1 MFALVAMLGFAV
13 SASAQQNISVSTV
26 EELRKAL
33 TMEVGSQRSAMQRS
47 SAARTTNGKEV
58 LESSYTITVSS
69 DMGVDELML
78 LATVG
83 EKQKVTIDLNG
94 HTLTGK
100 LINNGVL
107 TIIDSSNPP
116 TGAIVAEGGVA
127 IENNGTIALNSGNI
141 IATTALDNNGTA
153 YIQGASLIGAVE
165 GVDNYENAVAG
176 IINVTLLQKAID
188 LASGNTEIKL
198 AADITGDVKITQK
211 EGVNIV
217 IDGDGKKFTGIM
229 TVFGDARHD
238 GAETLAIKNVN
249 FVAKAGA
256 DACIL
261 SPDRTAQNP
270 ARYSYSHNVTVENCT
285 FTDPDGTVNCAAIRQ
300 NDGGD
305 RNWTVTKCTV
315 DATMHSLLQVN
326 NVEGMLTVTECTVKS
341 KNGLN
346 LNATV
351 NATITG
357 NNIDVNG
364 YALRSGVPSGG
375 NLGTAKTLVLEN
387 NTLKS
392 DCADGDAVIMF
403 RASSVDMDLSMTE
416 NVVDGTTHISGN
428 TDATKIAADANYWN
442 GEAAP
447 VVAGTAIKVNSYYT
461 DPALSDLARN
471 HFGGS
476 IVGYTTD
483 NRIWGDAWGNAFESY
498 VVKVLDTEGNVMGTT
513 SLNNV
518 GGIINGDVNVTWGI
532 NFVGTSNDP
541 YWTWDWTTRPSIS
554 KMPAK
559 VQLWIDDVQVSEGPV
574 KLNAPDDLK
583 KIVAATADADGNI
596 TGCYTTV
603 NDAVAKGDNIA
614 ILVAGT
620 YNVPTGKDLTITGAV
635 DGVQF
640 GPIETPNMGGKN
652 YTFNNVTF
660 NYAAGSAYKGL
671 QHTGNMVYNN
681 CTFNGQVFLY
691 GTSETFN
698 KCTFNQNSADAYNV
712 WTYGAKEVAFNECT
726 FNSAGKSVLVYTEDE
741 NHNSDIAVTAST
753 FNASQTVDGKAAIE
767 MDASLQVNGGITL
780 TVDAATT
787 ATGFSTNT
795 LSGSS
800 LWHDKKV
807 VEGKYNGGTNTE
819 VTIAGTVVKEA
830 AARSLAGSGTAEAP
844 YTIKNLA
851 ELIWFAEDVNAGNK
865 YQGKVV
871 QLTADIDLKS
881 EPWTPIAQFNGTFDG
896 NGKTI
901 SNLVVNGE
909 GKSNQGFF
917 ARTDNGE
924 IKNLTIN
931 NATVKGRLAVGVV
944 AGVPYTSKYTNI
956 KVTGNVVVEGMAYVG
971 GVGGR
976 NAYANWTGITVD
988 VNDGSYVKATSTE
1001 DGTAYRTYVGGVI
1014 GFNGEGGHTF
1024 KNISSNIKVIGDVMD
1039 IGGIFGILHYSNNA
1053 ENVTFTG
1060 SVEAPAGAKEVGAIA
1075 GVWHNQKGTDVEISD
1090 ITSTGTVT
1098 VGGTV
1103 VEGAI
1108 VGGAYNAS
1116 NVTPGTSGSLK
1127 IDGEEAWLSV
1137 AKIGDTNYR
1146 TVAAA
1151 LAAAKDG
1158 ETVAL
1163 LWNEGDPAIAMNGS
1177 VFGKNVTI
1185 TGTATVDWS
1194 NDWFFVGRGGEG
1206 DATVT
1211 FDGANLTS
1219 ASANENSGHG
1229 IHVSGREKGTDNKYN
1244 GTLVIKN
1251 STIAL
1256 DYLINRGT
1264 IELGEGAVLS
1274 VKNGFGIAGRPASET
1289 ESGTAATATV
1299 TLGNGS
1305 KLVVNNHN
1313 GMGLGQAATNPEGY
1327 GIMNV
1332 NAGATFE
1339 ATQAFDVTANGTM
1352 NVNGGTVKIA
1362 EGKKL
1367 TNNGTVNVSGEATL
1381 VADVTG
1387 QGWFYMNGVS
1397 LNADTRLLGA
1407 KVRFA
1412 KGTNNIDGSVIN
1424 DGFFQVGIGAYNGVD
1439 ANVDT
1444 ENGVVVNV
1452 KNNATVGSN
1461 GDTYAGWVGTGFYD
1475 TDAEKAA
1482 AMTAAKYVL
1491 NIDSSVAEFGY
1502 IHVSND
1508 GILNVNGVPANKAH
1522 YNNSDYAF
1530 YAGELIINGEASF
1543 TATDVLALYTKVS
1556 CDNGTAVPGTL
1567 NINAGTEY
1575 EAELHNGATAGE
1587 NMSIRKTG
1595 VVNVAEGG
1603 ILLASDD
1610 TKIAA
1615 DAKLNIAGAVTAK
1628 GKVDNSGAINI
1639 TSTAATFTAV
1649 ENVAVNSQV
1658 ADYKVAYANGVY
1670 TIVPMV
1676 YIVKVGD
1683 KQFETF
1689 EEALN
1694 VVENGQTIELYA
1706 SATGSEIKKEI
1717 EFTKDIEFT
1726 ITGKAPNYE
1735 LPVITFQNA
1744 TVNIKDA
1751 EILIP
1756 ELDAR
1761 QGAVIN
1767 VINSTVHD
1775 AGGNS
1780 IAKSY
1785 YNGAINIDAT
1795 STVYMMQV
1803 TTMGYINVAGT
1814 LNATWQTNVYGN
1826 GMITVNNGATFN
1838 TAALHLTAQ
1847 DYSGRDNTDTE
1858 RVGKPATI
1866 VVDAANLNIGKVK
1879 SDNGA
1884 DYSYN
1889 SSKGINIGTIDGKNA
1904 VLDIKNGAKV
1914 NIYMANGETANI
1926 GAGGTVNVAASTLN
1940 TVCRAADGSV
1950 TLANNG
1956 TVYVTGVANLAAAK
1970 VTGNGWFYM
1979 DGVSLNANTNLVGAK
1994 VGFINGTNN
2003 LVGSTVKDG
2012 WFNVGLGQNSDAA
2025 AAAAFAAAN
2034 GITMGNVVVNVSEN
2048 ANIGS
2053 AGNAYRGW
2061 VGSAYSADKTQHTY
2075 ALNVENS
2082 LAAFGYMH
2090 VSKDGTLTVDGRS
2103 ADNNRYTYDNA
2114 NVNFYAGELII
2125 NGVVTLN
2132 NADAWAK
2139 FTKMSVDATDGIL
2152 NINGDTKFE
2161 SSIHNGSNTDVSL
2174 KFWQAGK
2181 VNVAETA
2188 AVEVDNGTVL
2198 VGGAEL
2204 NIAGNVTAKGAV
2216 TGAGAVNLTKTTAK
2230 FAAADGLD
2238 VVNSTEREY
2247 MVVYADGAYT
2257 LNRAAAMIGEAT
2269 YASIADAI
2277 NAAQAGETV
2286 KVLSGDYTT
2295 ALTVNK
2301 AITVEGETD
2310 AEGNNLVNIAGK
2322 LSISADGA
2330 TVKNINVNNGSETA
2344 GVITAKNVTVE
2355 GCQVVGGNG
2364 FRYCYTSGTVT
2375 FKNSVITGSVYGIHF
2390 DGSAGGNIV
2399 IDKCTITGWTSFA
2412 ATITDVALKNTKFE
2426 EGNYN
2431 YVRFYQDAQITNCTF
2446 NEDMSVDIAVN
2457 NADVTVESST
2467 VEGGKSVETLFE
2479 GADMAYSNITV
2490 DGVKLV
2496 RIAKVGD
2503 AYYQTITEAI
2513 NAAAD
2518 GATVEILAGEH
2529 SEYVAPWVG
2538 NSKHDT
2544 EKSITIVGAEDFAT
2558 TLTAG
2563 MYLGY
2568 DDSQCRE
2575 HNIVVKGIVF
2585 KGKGLKVACQQ
2596 NVTIEGNKFADITEG
2611 QAIAVIG
2618 KNINSVV
2625 KNNVIE
2631 NVAAAQGIE
2640 LRNTLTATVEGNT
2653 ISGTAHNS
2661 LQITSQVGATN
2672 SSVTVKD
2679 NTMSN
2684 WGTAGEGRAMRIS
2697 GIVTANI
2704 NGNVM
2709 SHTGAPEEFV
2719 KVTGSTTLNAAAN
2732 YWNGVSPLTAGMFTG
2747 VEGDPIAALQS
2758 YYTDSAKSN
2767 LVTFTTSESAAIIG
2781 GVYYETLAAAIAA
2794 VKDGETITMLKA
2806 CGEDV
2811 TIVQV
2816 KTKSF
2821 TIDGNNNTYTGT
2833 FTVQGDGTQNNTPT
2847 ETLTFRKINFELVG
2861 AKYAITSVK
2870 GKYARNIT
2878 VENCSFKGENSYGI
2892 RVRNGY
2898 NYTLKNVTVDGFY
2911 SFFNATESLGGFTAE
2926 NVTVT
2931 NTGSAFNFNYG
2942 TGIASLK
2949 NVNIDV
2955 TGSGISFVNRNASTI
2970 TLENCSIKA
2979 ATPFV
2984 INEVVTNTNNF
2995 VFNGTNNFTATTGEN
3010 WLVINDDAAYNATFN
3025 VTVNDANLDI
3035 AKASGLVAYAK
3046 NSERSF
3052 GSNKFLNVTSAMA
3065 DGDVVTLV
3073 ADVALDTKTLA
3084 IQCDNYAT
3092 LVNVKSGNVA
3102 IDLNGKTVTVN
3113 AAAADVASQKGG
3125 MLLSVFHADPDA
3137 HLTLTDGSADAAGAV
3152 VLNVNDANVYSFF
3165 ATESPNATVSG
3176 KMTID
3181 GGKYTSNGIIANA
3194 MIFTDT
3200 DEAIT
3205 INGGNFH
3212 LDGVSTTSGY
3222 PWMVNTLGNNEL
3234 QVVIKGGTFN
3244 VDVNHQHRPFE
3255 VFVPETL
3262 ALRNNGDGTWTV
3274 VPAVA
3279 YVTEK
3284 LGDTVREAG
3293 NYVHKVGYATLADA
3307 LAGLKFADRVTML
3320 SDVALENGLT
3330 VEAGREFALD
3340 LNGKTVSMEDASAAT
3355 VAMIK
3360 NYGNLTITDS
3370 SEEKAGKL
3378 SFNSTTPSAANA
3390 YASNVISNYG
3400 TITVEAGTIE
3410 NTTVGSACYALDNYA
3425 GSTATINGGKLT
3437 AEKTTVRIFNW
3448 TNGDAAKA
3456 TLNVNGG
3463 EIYSKDGYAINV
3475 NSGNAPSVALNIT
3488 GGTITTDDTDYNL
3501 AVYVFN
3507 NGTAEN
3513 FTANVTGGEFN
3524 GYFALNGAT
3533 CETMAENAVSISGGT
3548 FEGVI
3553 CYGEPAYGFISGG
3566 VYSTPVEAAY
3576 CAEGYAPVAN
3586 EDGTYGVEYL
3596 IVDELT
3602 IVDGTYDEFVNQN
3615 AKTVGTLTYER
3626 TLNANNIWLP
3636 LFVPFE
3642 IPVSY
3647 LNERGYEVATFYD
3660 VHFSILEDGV
3670 VDLTSVPDIHLIKI
3684 NGGTLKANYPYVIR
3698 AKSDASLDLV
3708 ITLEDVTLY
3717 STAKSKLNVIE
3728 SSTTTTRFEFAG
3740 TYVRATGEEL
3750 TGDASVPFYVITKK
3764 GEMAQFA
3771 DPSSRLSPFRVYM
3784 TIWNKDGSHV
3794 ILNGDPAASVAM
3806 RVIGEE
3812 NEDGTTSIYDVY
3824 ENVDSNGMIF
3834 DLQGRRVLEPQKG
3847 GMYIIDGK
3855 KVIY

>member
-1 MFALVAMLGFAV
+1 MRLKQFIFALVAMLSFAV
-13 SASAQQNISVSTV
+13 SASAQQNIYVSTV
-26 EELRKAL
+26 EELREAL
-33 TMEVGSQRSAMQRS
+33 TMEIGSQRSAMQRS
-47 SAARTTNGKEV
+47 SAARTTDGKEV
-58 LESSYTITVSS
+58 LESTNTIIITS
-69 DMGVDELML
+69 DMGVEELIL
-78 LATVG
+78 PLATVG
-83 EKQKVTIDLNG
+83 KNMKVTIDLNG
-94 HTLTGK
+94 HILTGK

-153 YIQGASLIGAVE
+153 YIQGVSLVGAVE
-165 GVDNYENAVAG
+165 GVDNYENAVAA
-176 IINVTLLQKAID
+176 ITDVTLLQKAID

-217 IDGDGKKFTGIM
+217 IDGDGKKFTGII
-229 TVFGDARHD
+229 TVFGDARYN

-261 SPDRTAQNP
+261 SPDRTAQSP

-285 FTDPDGTVNCAAIRQ
+285 FTDPDGSVDCAAIRH

-315 DATMHSLLQVN
+315 DNTMHSLLQVN

-346 LNATV
+346 LNATI

-364 YALRSGVPSGG
+364 YAVRTGVKTGG

-392 DCADGDAVIMF
+392 ACADGDAVIMF
-403 RASSVDMDLSMTE
+403 RASSVDMDLSMTK

-428 TDATKIAADANYWN
+428 TADTKIAADANYWN
-442 GEAAP
+442 GADAP
-447 VVAGTAIKVNSYYT
+447 VVAGIEIKVNSYYT
-461 DPALSDLARN
+461 DAALNNLERN
-471 HFGGS
+471 EMGSIYAYVSADRVFGGVTS
-476 IVGYTTD
+476 
-483 NRIWGDAWGNAFESY
+483 NAAETLVITLY
-498 VVKVLDTEGNVMGTT
+498 GADGNVVGTT
-513 SLNNV
+513 SLENEAHR
-518 GGIINGDVNVTWGI
+518 NGTIKELTWRI
-532 NFVGTSNDP
+532 NFGADDSGSWAMQWENGA
-541 YWTWDWTTRPSIS
+541 PSIDNL
-554 KMPAK
+554 PAK
-559 VQLWIDDVQVSEGPV
+559 VKLAVDGVEVAESDIKFTADGDGRSPV
-574 KLNAPDDLK
+574 
-583 KIVAATADADGNI
+583 VAAKADADGKI
-596 TGCYTTV
+596 LSLIACEGKYDYTTANTV
-603 NDAVAKGDNIA
+603 LSSNAVDGDHIA
-614 ILVAGT
+614 ILVPGT
-620 YNVPTGKDLTITGAV
+620 YNVLTGKNLTITGAV

-640 GPIETPNMGGKN
+640 GPIAEPNMGTKN

-660 NYAAGSAYKGL
+660 NYANDSHYKGL
-671 QHTGNMVYNN
+671 QYAGTMVYNN

-698 KCTFNQNSADAYNV
+698 QCTFNQESANAYNV
-712 WTYGAKEVAFNECT
+712 WTYSAKEVAFNECT
-726 FNSAGKSVLVYTEDE
+726 FNCAGKSVLVYHEAASVS
-741 NHNSDIAVTAST
+741 NNVAVTAST
-753 FNASQTVDGKAAIE
+753 FIASQAIDGDGAGKGKAAIE
-767 MDASLQVNGGITL
+767 MDASLQKNGGITL
-780 TVDAATT
+780 TVDDATT

-830 AARSLAGSGTAEAP
+830 AATSLAGSGTAEAP
-844 YTIKNLA
+844 YTINNLA
-851 ELIWFAEDVNAGNK
+851 ELIWFAEDANAGNN
-865 YQGKVV
+865 YAGKFV
-871 QLTADIDLKS
+871 QLAADIDLES
-881 EPWTPIAQFNGTFDG
+881 EPWTPIATFNGVFDG
-896 NGKTI
+896 NDKTI
-901 SNLVVNGE
+901 SNLVVNGD

-917 ARTDNGE
+917 GQTNNGE
-924 IKNLTIN
+924 IKNLTIK
-931 NATVKGRLAVGVV
+931 NATVKGRLNVGVV
-944 AGVPYTSKYTNI
+944 AGTPYTSKYTNI
-956 KVTGNVVVEGMAYVG
+956 KVTGDVVVEGMAYVG
-971 GVGGR
+971 GVGGK
-976 NAYANWTGITVD
+976 NAYANWTDVTVD
-988 VNDGSYVKATSTE
+988 VNAGSYVKATSTE
-1001 DGTAYRTYVGGVI
+1001 GGTAYRTYVGGVV

-1024 KNISSNIKVIGDVMD
+1024 KNISSNIKVVGDVMD
-1039 IGGIFGILHYSNNA
+1039 IGGIFGILHYNNNV

-1075 GVWHNQKGTDVEISD
+1075 GVWHNEKGTAVEISD

-1098 VGGTV
+1098 VGGTD
-1103 VEGAI
+1103 VEDAI

-1137 AKIGDTNYR
+1137 AKIGETNYR
-1146 TVAAA
+1146 TVADA
-1151 LAAAKDG
+1151 LAAASDG
-1158 ETVAL
+1158 ETVTL
-1163 LWNEGDPAIAMNGS
+1163 LWNEGDPAIAMNGA

-1194 NDWFFVGRGGEG
+1194 KGWFYLGRGGAG
-1206 DATVT
+1206 NATVT

-1219 ASANENSGHG
+1219 ASANENSGLG
-1229 IHVSGREKGTDNKYN
+1229 IHVSGREKDTNNKYD

-1256 DYLINRGT
+1256 DYLINRGA
-1264 IELGEGAVLS
+1264 IELGEGAVLT

-1289 ESGTAATATV
+1289 ESGEAATATV
-1299 TLGNGS
+1299 TLNNGS

-1313 GMGLGQAATNPEGY
+1313 GMGLGQAATTPEGY

-1339 ATQAFDVTANGTM
+1339 ATQAFLVTANGTM
-1352 NVNGGTVKIA
+1352 NVNGGTVKMA

-1367 TNNGTVNVSGEATL
+1367 TNNGAIIVSGADASTLDVATYEGNAIEL
-1381 VADVTG
+1381 RGGALADSNIGGAV
-1387 QGWFYMNGVS
+1387 
-1397 LNADTRLLGA
+1397 NA
-1407 KVRFA
+1407 F
-1412 KGTNNIDGSVIN
+1412 GTNNISGTTKIGGVLSV
-1424 DGFFQVGIGAYNGVD
+1424 GYNGSP
-1439 ANVDT
+1439 A
-1444 ENGVVVNV
+1444 EQVVVNITGNFNGTNV
-1452 KNNATVGSN
+1452 LVGS
-1461 GDTYAGWVGTGFYD
+1461 
-1475 TDAEKAA
+1475 
-1482 AMTAAKYVL
+1482 
-1491 NIDSSVAEFGY
+1491 
-1502 IHVSND
+1502 SNES
-1508 GILNVNGVPANKAH
+1508 ILNVG
-1522 YNNSDYAF
+1522 
-1530 YAGELIINGEASF
+1530 
-1543 TATDVLALYTKVS
+1543 
-1556 CDNGTAVPGTL
+1556 
-1567 NINAGTEY
+1567 
-1575 EAELHNGATAGE
+1575 
-1587 NMSIRKTG
+1587 
-1595 VVNVAEGG
+1595 VAEGARTTAHFG
-1603 ILLASDD
+1603 QLGAFGDVTINNADVTYGYAFIRNDMAVTNSALEINGGVNTYFAGNAKVVIDNSTWSLPGYANIGSYGGYMYGNADVTLKNGSSITATNLGVELAEGKEVKLTLEDTSSLTATALSNTGSIVLAS
-1610 TKIAA
+1610 A
-1615 DAKLNIAGAVTAK
+1615 DAKINANADVANVT
-1628 GKVDNSGAINI
+1628 
-1639 TSTAATFTAV
+1639 TSI
-1649 ENVAVNSQV
+1649 
-1658 ADYKVAYANGVY
+1658 ADYKIAYVNGVY

-1706 SATGSEIKKEI
+1706 SANGSEINKEI

-1726 ITGKAPNYE
+1726 ITGQAPNYE
-1735 LPVITFQNA
+1735 LPVVTFQNA

-1785 YNGAINIDAT
+1785 YNGAINIDAN
-1795 STVYMMQV
+1795 STVHMMQV

-1838 TAALHLTAQ
+1838 TAALHLTAK
-1847 DYSGRDNTDTE
+1847 DYSGRDNTDSE

-1866 VVDAANLNIGKVK
+1866 VVDAANLNIGKVM

-1889 SSKGINIGTIDGKNA
+1889 SSQGINIGTIDGKNA
-1904 VLDIKNGAKV
+1904 VLDIKNGANV

-1926 GAGGTVNVAASTLN
+1926 GAGGTVNVASSTFN

-2075 ALNVENS
+2075 ALNVNSS
-2082 LAAFGYMH
+2082 LAAFGYIH

-2103 ADNNRYTYDNA
+2103 ADENRYTYDNA
-2114 NVNFYAGELII
+2114 NVNFYAGDLIV

-2139 FTKMSVDATDGIL
+2139 YTKISPDAADGIL

-2161 SSIHNGSNTDVSL
+2161 SSIHNGSTTGSTLVFY
-2174 KFWQAGK
+2174 KAGK

-2188 AVEVDNGTVL
+2188 AVEVDNATAL
-2198 VGGAEL
+2198 VDGAVL

-2216 TGAGAVNLTKTTAK
+2216 TGAGTVNLTTTTAK
-2230 FAAADGLD
+2230 FAAADGLG
-2238 VVNSTEREY
+2238 VVNSTVREY

-2344 GVITAKNVTVE
+2344 GVINAKNVTVE

-2390 DGSAGGNIV
+2390 DGNADGDIV
-2399 IDKCTITGWTSFA
+2399 IDNCTITGWTSFA
-2412 ATITDVALKNTKFE
+2412 STITNVALKDTKFE

-2596 NVTIEGNKFADITEG
+2596 NVTIEDNKFIDITEG
-2611 QAIAVIG
+2611 QAIAVVG

-2653 ISGTAHNS
+2653 ISGTSHNS
-2661 LQITSQVGATN
+2661 LQITSEVGATN
-2672 SSVTVKD
+2672 SSVNVAN
-2679 NTMSN
+2679 NTMSA
-2684 WGTAGEGRAMRIS
+2684 WGTAGEGRAMRIN

-2758 YYTDSAKSN
+2758 YYTDAAKSN

-2794 VKDGETITMLKA
+2794 VKNGETITMLKA

-2816 KTKSF
+2816 QTKSF

-2847 ETLTFRKINFELVG
+2847 ETLTFRNINFELVG

-2878 VENCSFKGENSYGI
+2878 VENCSFKGESEKSYGI

-2898 NYTLKNVTVDGFY
+2898 NYTLKDVTVDGFY

-2926 NVTVT
+2926 NVTVI

-2955 TGSGISFVNRNASTI
+2955 TRAGISFVNRNASTI
-2970 TLENCSIKA
+2970 TLENCSINA

-3073 ADVALDTKTLA
+3073 ADVALTTA
-3084 IQCDNYAT
+3084 NYVTITDNYAT
-3092 LVNVKSGNVA
+3092 LCAVKEQNVT
-3102 IDLNGKTVTVN
+3102 IDLNGKVITVN
-3113 AAAADVASQKGG
+3113 ASAADVAGAESG
-3125 MLLSVFHADPDA
+3125 MLFAVFAVDTNGN
-3137 HLTLTDGSADAAGAV
+3137 LTITDSSNGAGAV
-3152 VLNVNDANVYSFF
+3152 NVVANDAAVYCL
-3165 ATESPNATVSG
+3165 AGVYGN
-3176 KMTID
+3176 
-3181 GGKYTSNGIIANA
+3181 GGKLTIENGSYTADKLSNCLIYAQHENCV
-3194 MIFTDT
+3194 TVN
-3200 DEAIT
+3200 
-3205 INGGNFH
+3205 NGNYH
-3212 LDGVSTTSGY
+3212 
-3222 PWMVNTLGNNEL
+3222 LGNVGTGANGSPWIFNTYGKN
-3234 QVVIKGGTFN
+3234 VTGVTVNGGTFN
-3244 VDVNHQHRPFE
+3244 TDINHTFWANE
-3255 VFVPETL
+3255 VFVPGTL

-3279 YVTEK
+3279 YIVETATST
-3284 LGDTVREAG
+3284 GSTPRE
-3293 NYVHKVGYATLADA
+3293 VGYATLADA
-3307 LAGLKFADRVTML
+3307 FAAAKSGRTVTL
-3320 SDVALENGLT
+3320 LQDVALENGLT
-3330 VEAGREFALD
+3330 VEAGREFTLD
-3340 LNGKTVSMEDASAAT
+3340 LNGKTVSMVYAETAT
-3355 VAMIK
+3355 ANHSMISNK
-3360 NYGNLTITDS
+3360 GNLTIASSVEGGKISYTYAGANLGTTYAANTITSLPGSVLTVTGGTVENLTYDS
-3370 SEEKAGKL
+3370 GIIAYAIDGQTNGSAGDVTVNIEGGVITSKRQAVRI
-3378 SFNSTTPSAANA
+3378 FANSTTNTGALNISGGDITGRVIVQNSKASAN
-3390 YASNVISNYG
+3390 
-3400 TITVEAGTIE
+3400 
-3410 NTTVGSACYALDNYA
+3410 
-3425 GSTATINGGKLT
+3425 
-3437 AEKTTVRIFNW
+3437 
-3448 TNGDAAKA
+3448 KA
-3456 TLNVNGG
+3456 
-3463 EIYSKDGYAINV
+3463 
-3475 NSGNAPSVALNIT
+3475 ALNIT
-3488 GGTITTDDTDYNL
+3488 GGTFNANAYKSDVL
-3501 AVYVFN
+3501 YV
-3507 NGTAEN
+3507 
-3513 FTANVTGGEFN
+3513 GGSN
-3524 GYFALNGAT
+3524 SAAIDIDAT
-3533 CETMAENAVSISGGT
+3533 VSGGT
-3548 FEGVI
+3548 FK
-3553 CYGEPAYGFISGG
+3553 GEITDTNVTGFISGG
-3566 VYSTPVEAAY
+3566 TYDTPVDAAY
-3576 CAEGYAPVAN
+3576 CAVGYAPVAF
-3586 EDGTYGVEYL
+3586 EDGTYGVECL
-3596 IVDELT
+3596 IVDEYV
-3602 IVDGTYDEFVNQN
+3602 IVDDGSFAYKEVNT
-3615 AKTVGTLTYER
+3615 KSVGTLIYER
-3626 TLNANNIWLP
+3626 RFVNAGAWQT
-3636 LFVPFE
+3636 FYVPFE
-3642 IPVSY
+3642 IPVQT
-3647 LNERGYEVATFYD
+3647 LLDLGYEVAYFYD
-3660 VHFSILEDGV
+3660 VHFETNDEGVIDPESIPSLHV
-3670 VDLTSVPDIHLIKI
+3670 MKITS
-3684 NGGTLKANYPYVIR
+3684 GTMKANYPYAI
-3698 AKSDASLDLV
+3698 KPTTEDACTLELE
-3708 ITLEDVTLY
+3708 LEDVTLY
-3717 STAKSKLNVIE
+3717 PASKGTVVE
-3728 SSTTTTRFEFAG
+3728 SSTTVTRFEFGGLYTRTICSDYAG
-3740 TYVRATGEEL
+3740 DGVPCYTLVSSGSFKKVASTTNL
-3750 TGDASVPFYVITKK
+3750 TS
-3764 GEMAQFA
+3764 
-3771 DPSSRLSPFRVYM
+3771 FRVYM
-3784 TIWNKDGSHV
+3784 TIKSKDGSPV
-3794 ILNGDPAASVAM
+3794 INAPEYVSM

-3812 NEDGTTSIYDVY
+3812 REDGTTTIYDVFY
-3824 ENVDSNGMIF
+3824 NETVGDDMIY
-3834 DLQGRRVLEPQKG
+3834 DLQGRRILEPQKG
-3847 GMYIIDGK
+3847 EMYIINGK